1 MLNDNREYKTFHEVG
16 NQRCTDEL
24 TSLIKA
30 SYVKSLTQDALSSV
44 IKHAAV
50 TSYVS
55 IKYHL

>member
-30 SYVKSLTQDALSSV
+30 LCVKSLTQDALSSV
-44 IKHAAV
+44 IKHAAM
-50 TSYVS
+50 TS
-55 IKYHL
+55 